1 MALAKTPYGGIAR
14 AALVVVASLVASSH
28 GFGFVRESETD
39 RTVTGDLLVEYVER
53 WDAED
58 HPVVFAEALAEVAG
72 VRASQVAIGTVA
84 DEKRDRYIVV
94 PYTISRLSADS
105 AATVESTLKAVD
117 DAVVEVAIVEAAA
130 AHSVSELFKDV
141 SVEDVMSVSVSAP
154 APAPAPG
161 DSSGD
166 SSGGSSGGS
175 DPAPAPAPAPG
186 PAKTSAG
193 SCYDLAVHVVYCD
206 ISAAECTEKYGTNG
220 FNYPTG
226 YVGSSGCCHCEGGC
240 DFSKETGSGCAIGS
254 GRYG

>member
-141 SVEDVMSVSVSAP
+141 SLS
-154 APAPAPG
+154 
-161 DSSGD
+161 
-166 SSGGSSGGS
+166 
-175 DPAPAPAPAPG
+175 
-186 PAKTSAG
+186 
-193 SCYDLAVHVVYCD
+193 LIH
-206 ISAAECTEKYGTNG
+206 I
-220 FNYPTG
+220 
-226 YVGSSGCCHCEGGC
+226 
-240 DFSKETGSGCAIGS
+240 
-254 GRYG
+254 